1 MLLRA
6 RLVVPGRRRPIENGA
21 LALAD
26 GRIATVGRWPDL
38 ARTFAGPPTDLG
50 EVLLLP
56 GLVNAH
62 CHLDYTDMAGQLPP
76 PKRFT
81 DWIKAITA
89 LKAQWS
95 YTEFARSWL
104 NGARML
110 LAGGVTT
117 VGDVETVPELL
128 PEVWDASP
136 LRVLSF
142 LEMTGIKSRRQPE
155 LILNEAATRITGLGH
170 GRCRAGLSPHAAY
183 STTPQLL
190 RLSAGLA
197 RERGWRL
204 VTHVAESSEE
214 FEMFLHARGPMFDW
228 LKRNERDMT
237 DCGLGSPVQHFER
250 CEFLGANVAAVHVNY
265 LAPGDAGL
273 LARRGVSVVHCPRS
287 HDYFRHAAFPFH
299 ELARAGVNVA
309 LGTDS
314 LVTTL
319 KPRGRPLALDLFAE
333 MQAFARAFP
342 EVPPE
347 DILRLAT
354 VNAAEA
360 LGCAG
365 QVGELTA
372 GAFADLVTVPF
383 DGPPAEA
390 AEFLVRGAVTVG
402 RVMIG
407 GQWMPPASIKN

>member
-6 RLVVPGRRRPIENGA
+6 RLVVPGRRRPIDNGA
-21 LALAD
+21 VALAD
-26 GRIATVGRWPDL
+26 GRIAAVGRWPDL
-38 ARTFAGPPTDLG
+38 ARAFAGQPCDLG

-62 CHLDYTDMAGQLPP
+62 CHLDYTDMAGLLPP
-76 PKRFT
+76 PKSFT

-117 VGDVETVPELL
+117 VGDVEAAPELL
-128 PEVWDASP
+128 PEVWEATP
-136 LRVLSF
+136 LRVFSF
-142 LEMTGIKSRRQPE
+142 LEMTGIKSRRQPD
-155 LILNEAATRITGLGH
+155 LILKEAATRIASLAH

-190 RLSAGLA
+190 RLSARLA
-197 RERGWRL
+197 REQGWRL

-214 FEMFLHARGPMFDW
+214 FDMFVHARGAMFDW
-228 LKRNERDMT
+228 LKRNQRDQT
-237 DCGLGSPVQHFER
+237 DCGWGSPVQHFER
-250 CEFLGANVAAVHVNY
+250 HEFLDANVAAVHANY
-265 LAPGDAGL
+265 LAPGDAEL

-287 HDYFRHAAFPFH
+287 HAYFGHAAFPFH

-314 LVTTL
+314 LATTL
-319 KPRGRPLALDLFAE
+319 KPRGAPLELDLFAE
-333 MQAFARAFP
+333 MRAFARTFP
-342 EVPPE
+342 DVPPE
-347 DILRLAT
+347 GILRLAT
-354 VNAAEA
+354 VNAAAA
-360 LGCAG
+360 LGGTG
-365 QVGELTA
+365 QVGELAA
-372 GAFADLVTVPF
+372 GAFADLITVPF
-383 DGPPAEA
+383 DGPLADA
-390 AEFLVRGAVTVG
+390 VEFLVRGSGRVS

-407 GQWMPPASIKN
+407 GQWALPDSTRN

>member
-26 GRIATVGRWPDL
+26 GRIAAVGRWPDL
-38 ARTFAGPPTDLG
+38 ARTFTGPPCDLG

-62 CHLDYTDMAGQLPP
+62 CHLDYTDMAGLLPP

-110 LAGGVTT
+110 LASGVTT

-128 PEVWDASP
+128 PEVWNATP

-142 LEMTGIKSRRQPE
+142 LEMTGIKSRRQPD
-155 LILNEAATRITGLGH
+155 LILNEAATRIAALAH
-170 GRCRAGLSPHAAY
+170 GRCRAGLSPHAGY

-190 RLSAGLA
+190 RLSARLA
-197 RERGWRL
+197 QDRGWRL
-204 VTHVAESSEE
+204 VTHVAESAEE
-214 FEMFLHARGPMFDW
+214 FDMFAHARGPMFAW

-237 DCGLGSPVQHFER
+237 DCGLGSPVQHLER
-250 CEFLGANVAAVHVNY
+250 HGFLAANLAAIHVNY
-265 LAPGDAGL
+265 LAPGDAEL
-273 LARRGVSVVHCPRS
+273 LARRRVSVVHCPRS
-287 HDYFRHAAFPFH
+287 HAYFGHAAFPFH
-299 ELARAGVNVA
+299 ELRRAGVNVA

-314 LVTTL
+314 LATTL
-319 KPRGRPLALDLFAE
+319 KPHGAPLALDLFAE
-333 MQAFARAFP
+333 MRAFARAFP
-342 EVPPE
+342 DVPPE
-347 DILRLAT
+347 TILRLAT

-360 LGCAG
+360 LGRVG
-365 QVGELTA
+365 QVGELAVGTN
-372 GAFADLVTVPF
+372 ADLITAPF
-383 DGPPAEA
+383 DGPPADA
-390 AEFLVRGAVTVG
+390 AEFLVHGAVGVN

-407 GQWMPPASIKN
+407 GQWMPPDSSRN